1 MKNSNKPLSFAG
13 KEIAYLGL
21 LVAAAVVGR
30 SLFQPLP
37 NVQPMTVIFLLVTI
51 HLGLRRGLIV
61 CLLSML
67 ITNFYMG
74 MGIWTIAQLVS
85 YAIIILGMYL
95 LSKSKLFMKRLLLQV
110 SYSVFAGFAYGFVIS
125 WISVKLYGFPSFWVY
140 YFQGLSFD
148 ALHAIGNGI
157 FYLLLA
163 PLFLRLFQHYYPKNN
178 SEGH

>member
-1 MKNSNKPLSFAG
+1 MKNSNKPLAFAG

-30 SLFQPLP
+30 SLSTLTQCSTNDGDL
-37 NVQPMTVIFLLVTI
+37 LLVTI
-51 HLGLRRGLIV
+51 HLGLSRGLIV

-110 SYSVFAGFAYGFVIS
+110 SWCICRVCLWLCDI
-125 WISVKLYGFPSFWVY
+125 LDQCQTLWV
-140 YFQGLSFD
+140 S
-148 ALHAIGNGI
+148 
-157 FYLLLA
+157 
-163 PLFLRLFQHYYPKNN
+163 
-178 SEGH
+178 

>member
-1 MKNSNKPLSFAG
+1 MKNSNKPLAFAG

-85 YAIIILGMYL
+85 YAIIILHFL
-95 LSKSKLFMKRLLLQV
+95 ICFIKFFTIVKPIFVVSTSLF
-110 SYSVFAGFAYGFVIS
+110 
-125 WISVKLYGFPSFWVY
+125 SF
-140 YFQGLSFD
+140 F
-148 ALHAIGNGI
+148 
-157 FYLLLA
+157 
-163 PLFLRLFQHYYPKNN
+163 
-178 SEGH
+178 E

>member
-1 MKNSNKPLSFAG
+1 MKNSNKPLAFAG

-51 HLGLRRGLIV
+51 HLGLSRGLIV

-125 WISVKLYGFPSFWVY
+125 WISVKL
-140 YFQGLSFD
+140 
-148 ALHAIGNGI
+148 
-157 FYLLLA
+157 
-163 PLFLRLFQHYYPKNN
+163 
-178 SEGH
+178 